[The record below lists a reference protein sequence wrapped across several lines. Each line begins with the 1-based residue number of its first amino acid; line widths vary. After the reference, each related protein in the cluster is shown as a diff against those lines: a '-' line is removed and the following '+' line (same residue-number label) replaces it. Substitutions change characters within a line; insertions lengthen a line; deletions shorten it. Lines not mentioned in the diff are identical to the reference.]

1 MGRPRRTP
9 GQRRRHQV
17 TLSLRDRELAELK
30 RRAGVAGL
38 SVPDYLRQRAIEG
51 RLRVSDPRRLG
62 AAEFREVQ
70 RLAVNVNQ
78 MARVLH
84 QGRQPGWGAERV
96 LLRLHRLLS
105 RLLPGKYD

>member
-1 MGRPRRTP
+1 M
-9 GQRRRHQV
+9 
-17 TLSLRDRELAELK
+17 
-30 RRAGVAGL
+30 AGL

-78 MARVLH
+78 MARVLL
-84 QGRQPGWGAERV
+84 QGRQSGWGAERA
-96 LLRLHRLLS
+96 LLRLHHLLH
-105 RLLPGKYD
+105 RLLPGKQD

>member
-1 MGRPRRTP
+1 MGRPRLSL
-9 GQRRRHQV
+9 GQLRRHQV

-84 QGRQPGWGAERV
+84 QGRQPGWGGERALV
-96 LLRLHRLLS
+96 RLHRLLS
-105 RLLPGKYD
+105 RLLPGRYD